1 MPLRVLWI
9 TLGVVATGLGVAGI
23 FLPLLPTTPF
33 LLLAAFAFARS
44 SPRLHAWLIGHPRL
58 GPVILEWQRHGA
70 IRRRIKVLALSLMA
84 LSLAV
89 TIAMGFAPWIVVS
102 QALVLA
108 AVAAFIVSRPEPPPS
123 EKAGR

>member
-1 MPLRVLWI
+1 MPIRAFWVVV
-9 TLGVVATGLGVAGI
+9 GAVATAFGVAGV

-44 SPRLHAWLIGHPRL
+44 SPRLHAWLLGHPRL
-58 GPVILEWQRHGA
+58 GPVVLDWQRHGA
-70 IRRRIKVLALSLMA
+70 IRRGIKVLALSMMA

-89 TIAMGFAPWIVVS
+89 TIAMGFAWWIVGS

-108 AVAAFIVSRPEPPPS
+108 AAAAFIVSRPEPPTGGYNGS
-123 EKAGR
+123 